1 MMIGQLFTGYCLHFL
16 GWRWPFVVMGVA
28 TLLVFAGVY
37 AVLKEP
43 VRGGSE
49 EDLSSALSKG
59 AELPTLTYGLYLRSI
74 LVPTTAI
81 MLIQTIP
88 NTVPWGVLSAHFHDI
103 LATDSNLS
111 MERATS
117 LIALFGAGA
126 AIGGLFG
133 GMLGSKVYAVNR
145 RMLPVLMGVT
155 MALAAVLLKEL
166 LSIKLD
172 NEGSVQMALPVLL
185 LSGALAAVNGANI
198 RVVVLNV
205 TSPEA
210 RGAAIATLNFV
221 NCLGRGLGPTL
232 AEWYMHNSRMN
243 RKEAV
248 GSFMNLWL
256 VSASILLLASST
268 FCKDEDKLKLELKR
282 FSSSAPTVVDHS
294 ERDSV

>member
-1 MMIGQLFTGYCLHFL
+1 MMIGQLFTGYCLHLL

-28 TLLVFAGVY
+28 TLLVFVGVLI
-37 AVLKEP
+37 VLKEP
-43 VRGGSE
+43 VRGSSE
-49 EDLSSALSKG
+49 EDLSNALSNG
-59 AELPTLTYGLYLRSI
+59 AELPPLTYKSYLRTI
-74 LVPTTAI
+74 LVPTTLI

-88 NTVPWGVLSAHFHDI
+88 NTIPWGVLSAHFHDI

-133 GMLGSKVYAVNR
+133 GVIGSKVYAVNR
-145 RMLPVLMGVT
+145 RMLPVLMGAT
-155 MALAAVLLKEL
+155 MGLAALLLQEL
-166 LSIKLD
+166 LSIEFD
-172 NEGSVQMALPVLL
+172 NEASVQLALPVLL

-232 AEWYMHNSRMN
+232 AEWYMHSTQLG

-248 GSFMNLWL
+248 KSFMNLWL
-256 VSASILLLASST
+256 VSAVILFVASTT
-268 FCKDEDKLKLELKR
+268 FCRDEDKLKLELKR
-282 FSSSAPTVVDHS
+282 FSNSAPGTQGHEGES
-294 ERDSV
+294 I